1 MSTTN
6 LLNITEVGESQ
17 NNKYITINN
26 AFAAL
31 EQAANASLANS
42 SIGAGPWAVDEAEIS
57 RYAVFTASGAS
68 AAYDIEMPSTVNS
81 VNASRVFYVINA
93 DGTYDATVKAST
105 GAGSTVTFAP
115 GEAGAVYQ
123 DYEDMYLISKG
134 EAVTVNP
141 PYDVGLYIPGQ
152 PGDGAEVFKFVAVRA
167 VEWPDDF
174 AGSYGHVGTNPAD
187 GTATFTV
194 KKNGSA
200 VGSIAISTGGTFTF
214 ATTGAETSLVAGDR
228 LTIEAPTPQDS
239 AMADVGF
246 NLAGA
251 RL

>member
-31 EQAANASLANS
+31 EQAANASVANAS
-42 SIGAGPWAVDEAEIS
+42 VGAGPWAVTEAQIS
-57 RYAVFTASGAS
+57 RFAVFKASGGS
-68 AAYDIEMPSTVNS
+68 AAFDITIPSTVNS
-81 VNASRVFYVINA
+81 INASRVFYVINA
-93 DGTYDATVKAST
+93 DTTYDATVKAST
-105 GAGSTVTFAP
+105 GAGTTVTFAP
-115 GEAGAVYQ
+115 GESGAVYQ
-123 DYEDMYLISKG
+123 THEDMYLISKG

-152 PGDGAEVFKFVAVRA
+152 PADAAEVFKFVAVRA
-167 VEWPDDF
+167 VEWPDNF

-187 GTATFTV
+187 GTATFTI

-200 VGSIAISTGGTFTF
+200 IGSIAITTGGTFTF